1 VEEIVHRDPQEGSDD
16 RWVHPGEKHRGVGD
30 RREPVAPSLGVIEQD
45 REQQA
50 EDELADDR
58 GPDDEYDRV
67 EDDGGEV
74 GVAEEALVVV
84 EPDEPRSRRVEA
96 DERLVREARVERPD
110 RRADEEQC
118 EEQRGRREARE
129 VRAVPPERDGRGR
142 RAGAQRPRSDRCAYC
157 VMTLSAPMACFRS
170 SA

>member
-1 VEEIVHRDPQEGSDD
+1 
-16 RWVHPGEKHRGVGD
+16 
-30 RREPVAPSLGVIEQD
+30 VIEQD

-58 GPDDEYDRV
+58 GPDDKYDRV

-74 GVAEEALVVV
+74 GVAEETLVVV
-84 EPDEPRSRRVEA
+84 EPDEPRSCRVEA

-110 RRADEEQC
+110 RRTDEEQC

-142 RAGAQRPRSDRCAYC
+142 RAGAQRPRSDRCCY
-157 VMTLSAPMACFRS
+157 S
-170 SA
+170 SSPRNCTYKCRRVKRVGISIA

>member
-1 VEEIVHRDPQEGSDD
+1 
-16 RWVHPGEKHRGVGD
+16 
-30 RREPVAPSLGVIEQD
+30 VIEQD

-129 VRAVPPERDGRGR
+129 VGAVSPERDGCGR
-142 RAGAQRPRSDRCAYC
+142 RAGAQRPRSDRCAY
-157 VMTLSAPMACFRS
+157 SS
-170 SA
+170 SARSCTYECRRVERVGIPIA